1 MNSEK
6 SRFRL
11 RLMLITIVI
20 FFTVITGG
28 SMIFVNFLLE
38 TRQAER
44 DVTGKLRLI
53 SEDVNIHTESFI
65 TFVQGR
71 TFALGKMM
79 ETSILDFNKPG
90 QIIHVGFEMLKN
102 QTRFTS
108 IELIDAASGSMV
120 FIARDSEDKIV
131 ATTIYKDEKT
141 SLFQTT
147 IHENLDYPN
156 FLERLVDKNSMD
168 PRAGHYFKMLSETKK
183 PDWTEVSPPST
194 HAQKLNQETLSY
206 VYPVM
211 KKDVFLGMVRIEIG
225 LRDINHYLALQGERI
240 GFDGAALM
248 LERKTNGKVIVIG
261 HEHHI
266 HQFHQSPEELLAASD
281 CTDPHVQALGKILNK
296 CALAGMDAFNSLTT
310 LDDKATDENGRMWN
324 IAWTSVFPHQ
334 KPYWIIVTAARND
347 LLMAEAWRH
356 IFSSMIILL
365 LIMGAGIIL
374 AIIIARKMSL
384 RLEMMS
390 SDLIKVSQG
399 EITPQSTDDY
409 RIIEMYNLAS
419 GIEEMKTGL
428 LSFRK
433 FIPRD
438 IVNQVV
444 HSRKTAN
451 MFVEKKTITL
461 FFSDLKNF
469 TSLAESLDPAV
480 LIDILGDHLAFC
492 SSIIQNNHGTIDKF
506 IGDSVMAFW
515 NAPSAVENHAAMAC
529 IAALEC
535 QAAMKTFNETNKT
548 RGFPQISMRIGIHTG
563 EALVGNIGSNTRLN
577 YTAVGDSVNLAS
589 RLEGTNKDYG
599 TSILI
604 SQATNTLVQG
614 KILTRLLDKV
624 SVKGKTQPA
633 EIYEVLGTVDDATPE
648 LLQRIELTNTARQ
661 HYEAREFTLARD
673 CYLQLLNLDK
683 EDGVAKLYIQRCDAF
698 IANPPPVEWNA
709 IIHKETK

>member
-1 MNSEK
+1 MRSEK
-6 SRFRL
+6 SRFRI
-11 RLMLITIVI
+11 RFMLIAMVI

-53 SEDVNIHTESFI
+53 SEDVNNLTESFL
-65 TFVQGR
+65 TFVHGR

-79 ETSILDFNKPG
+79 ESSILDFKKPE
-90 QIIHVGFEMLKN
+90 QIINVGLEMLKN
-102 QTRFTS
+102 QTKFAS
-108 IELIDAASGSMV
+108 IELIDANSGSMV
-120 FIARDSEDKIV
+120 FISRNEENIF
-131 ATTIYKDEKT
+131 ATTTYKDEKT
-141 SLFQTT
+141 SHFKSV
-147 IHENLDYPN
+147 IHENLSSNTPVK
-156 FLERLVDKNSMD
+156 RLITAESVD
-168 PRAGHYFKMLSETKK
+168 PRESYYFKRFRESKAA
-183 PDWTEVSPPST
+183 DWTEVNPSSNP
-194 HAQKLNQETLSY
+194 AFRQEEQTLSY
-206 VYPVM
+206 IYPVLI
-211 KKDVFLGMVRIEIG
+211 KDIFLGTVRIEIG
-225 LRDINHYLALQGERI
+225 LKDISNYLAAQGSKI
-240 GFDGAALM
+240 GFGGAALM
-248 LERKTNGKVIVIG
+248 LERKTDGKIIVIG
-261 HEHHI
+261 HENHVHEI
-266 HQFHQSPEELLAASD
+266 HDSAQQSLLADD
-281 CTDPHVQALGKILNK
+281 CKAPHVQALRKILNK
-296 CALAGMDAFNSLTT
+296 RAMAGIDAFNSLTT
-310 LDDKATDENGRMWN
+310 MEDKDTDENGKKWN
-324 IAWTSVFPHQ
+324 IAWTSVFPNRR
-334 KPYWIIVTAARND
+334 PFWIIVTAARND
-347 LLMAEAWRH
+347 LLMADAWRH
-356 IFSSMIILL
+356 ILGSMTILA
-365 LIMGAGIIL
+365 LIMFAGIIVVIL
-374 AIIIARKMSL
+374 VARKMSV

-390 SDLIKVSQG
+390 SDIIKVSQG
-399 EITPQSTDDY
+399 EITPQSTDGY

-633 EIYEVLGTVDDATPE
+633 EIYEVLGTVADATPE

-683 EDGVAKLYIQRCDAF
+683 EDGVAKLYIQRCDTF

-709 IIHKETK
+709 VIHKETK